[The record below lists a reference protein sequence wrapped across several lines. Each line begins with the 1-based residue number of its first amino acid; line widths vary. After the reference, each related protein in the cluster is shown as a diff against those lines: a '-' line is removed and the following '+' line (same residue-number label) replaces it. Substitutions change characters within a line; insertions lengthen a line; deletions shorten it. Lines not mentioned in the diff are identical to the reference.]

1 MHASVVERQKQIE
14 IAEFEIQRR
23 EKELDY
29 VVRKPAEAEKYR
41 LEKMAEA
48 YKKRVIMEAEA
59 EAEAIAI
66 KGLISYVTSIPHQ
79 FSLVMVCFPLSV
91 FLSFKNAQFNARLV
105 WIDSCP
111 MCFRNLED
119 NL

>member
-29 VVRKPAEAEKYR
+29 VIRKPAEAEKYR

-66 KGLISYVTSIPHQ
+66 KGVISFVTSLLQPGLGNVRPAGHLMWPAN
-79 FSLVMVCFPLSV
+79 SS
-91 FLSFKNAQFNARLV
+91 
-105 WIDSCP
+105 
-111 MCFRNLED
+111 
-119 NL
+119 